1 MIKVYLLCIFV
12 FFLFMR
18 QINRMVDAIVN
29 AFLKKAEK
37 MPYVSAFLSIL
48 ELFAL
53 YFILKY
59 L

>member
-1 MIKVYLLCIFV
+1 MLKNYLLCIFV
-12 FFLFMR
+12 FFLFIR
-18 QINRMVDAIVN
+18 QINRMVDAIVS
-29 AFLKKAEK
+29 ALLKKTEK
-37 MPYVSAFLSIL
+37 IPYVSAFLHIL